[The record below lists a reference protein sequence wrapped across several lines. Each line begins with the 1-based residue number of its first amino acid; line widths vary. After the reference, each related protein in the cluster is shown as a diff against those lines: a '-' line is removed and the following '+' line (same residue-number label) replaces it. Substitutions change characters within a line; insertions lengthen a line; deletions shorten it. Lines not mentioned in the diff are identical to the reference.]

1 MATVELIHLEK
12 HFGQVAAVKDLS
24 LKIEAGELLVL
35 VGPSGC
41 GKSTVLRMI
50 AGLEEPTAGDLLIG
64 GKRMNGVPPK
74 DRDLA
79 MVFQSYALYPHMTV
93 RRNLGFALELR
104 RRPRAEVAAR
114 VAETAAT
121 LGLAELLD
129 RKPAALSGG
138 QRQRVALGRAIIRH
152 PKVFLF
158 DEPLS
163 NLDAKLR
170 NQMRAELVHLH
181 RQLDATMIY
190 VTHDQVEA
198 MTMGDRIAVL
208 DGGRLQQVDRP
219 LVLYQQPCN
228 LFVGTFIGTPAMNLI
243 AGEAANGSFHS
254 QAVSL
259 ELPASVR
266 EAAARAGR
274 VVLGL
279 RPEHLR
285 VAATA
290 APPGEF
296 PEGTRAA
303 PARLRGQVKLIE
315 PLGAE
320 TYVHAQVERD
330 LVVARLGA
338 ETSPAI
344 DGPIELAFDPAA
356 GHYFA
361 AGSGERLDSIT

>member
-266 EAAARAGR
+266 RRNVAAAG
-274 VVLGL
+274 
-279 RPEHLR
+279 
-285 VAATA
+285 
-290 APPGEF
+290 
-296 PEGTRAA
+296 
-303 PARLRGQVKLIE
+303 
-315 PLGAE
+315 
-320 TYVHAQVERD
+320 
-330 LVVARLGA
+330 
-338 ETSPAI
+338 
-344 DGPIELAFDPAA
+344 
-356 GHYFA
+356 
-361 AGSGERLDSIT
+361 